1 MSRALAFLSEQEDN
15 WNLLADVTVST
26 TETAVRFLPA
36 WLKRGNKLGADS
48 EKKIS
53 IWLWI

>member
-36 WLKRGNKLGADS
+36 WLKRENKLGADS

-53 IWLWI
+53 IWLGI